1 MTFDSSRV
9 CLKKIHLFVIRCQSK
24 FSQTYADKR
33 KGKIQTQTL
42 RQLLLF
48 LFLIMNFLCLYF
60 TASFVTTRVLG
71 FSNIQRKNRPPVELY
86 TSKNV
91 LKPEGEKV
99 NKDTGEFGFRELDNQ
114 NQIDTDVDQDEIILQ
129 TNEGGENKW
138 ERRKATNFVDEL
150 EKVRLLIFI
159 NHSCKDFSSMI
170 WIY

>member
-1 MTFDSSRV
+1 M
-9 CLKKIHLFVIRCQSK
+9 
-24 FSQTYADKR
+24 
-33 KGKIQTQTL
+33 
-42 RQLLLF
+42 
-48 LFLIMNFLCLYF
+48 
-60 TASFVTTRVLG
+60 
-71 FSNIQRKNRPPVELY
+71 
-86 TSKNV
+86 
-91 LKPEGEKV
+91 